1 MSNKF
6 WHHSSLQPH
15 SAAGSDEEKK
25 VKEDV
30 GGSKADHD
38 QGTDDGILPD
48 SVETSLRRG
57 RLMKFLSKSCLTW
70 RLSRVV
76 IVMDF
81 L

>member
-6 WHHSSLQPH
+6 EHHSSLPPH
-15 SAAGSDEEKK
+15 SAAGSDEEKE

-57 RLMKFLSKSCLTW
+57 S
-70 RLSRVV
+70 
-76 IVMDF
+76 
-81 L
+81 